1 MKAPAL
7 TVLIILIICHWG
19 SATNAIAQ
27 NPEVESKRLEH
38 KVDSLQGAK
47 HHAFRGTLIKAE
59 PTATGK
65 VIGEIP
71 DGGNFLVYDSTGIY
85 YKIKYRD
92 LTGWASMRWTV
103 KGWPDSTNDNSL
115 PGASNS
121 SSRTKPVPLIK
132 QKTSRS
138 CCKICRKG
146 KACGNSCIARNKTCH
161 KSGGCACNG

>member
-1 MKAPAL
+1 MKASAV
-7 TVLIILIICHWG
+7 TAFIMLIICQWS
-19 SATNAIAQ
+19 SAIQAKAQ
-27 NPEVESKRLEH
+27 NPEVEPERLEH
-38 KVDSLQGAK
+38 QVDSLKGTK
-47 HHAFRGTLIKAE
+47 HYAFRATLIKEE

-71 DGGNFLVYDSTGIY
+71 EGGNFLVYDSTGIY
-85 YKIKYRD
+85 YKIKYKD
-92 LTGWASMRWTV
+92 LTGWASMRWTGE
-103 KGWPDSTNDNSL
+103 GWPNSTNSNSAL
-115 PGASNS
+115 GQSNS
-121 SSRTKPVPLIK
+121 SSSSKPIPLIK